1 MRLVLLGPPGAGKG
15 TQAQIVAARL
25 GIPPVSTGDIFRSNV
40 AGGTAL
46 GLQADAYMSRG
57 EYVPDSITN
66 AMVRVRLAEPDGEPG
81 FLLDGFPR
89 TTTQVV
95 ELDSMLN
102 EAGTKLDHVVEL
114 TVADEAV
121 LIARMLKRSR
131 EQGRSDDTEDVI
143 RRRLELYYE
152 ETAPLARLYAD
163 RGLLVRV
170 DGLGEVEDV
179 TGRILDAL
187 GA

>member
-15 TQAQIVAARL
+15 TQAQIVATRL
-25 GIPPVSTGDIFRSNV
+25 GVPAVSTGDIFRSNV
-40 AGGTAL
+40 AGGTTL
-46 GLQADAYMSRG
+46 GLEADSYMSRG
-57 EYVPDSITN
+57 EYVPDSVTN
-66 AMVRVRLAEPDGEPG
+66 AMVRVRLAEPDAQAG

-89 TTTQVV
+89 TTAQVL
-95 ELDSMLN
+95 ELDAMLN
-102 EAGTKLDHVVEL
+102 EAGTKLDRVVEL

-121 LIARMLKRSR
+121 LVSRMLKRSR

-143 RRRLELYYE
+143 RRRLELYHE
-152 ETAPLARLYAD
+152 ETAPLAQLYAD
-163 RGLLVRV
+163 RGLLVQV
-170 DGLGEVEDV
+170 DGFGEVEVV